1 MKLFSVAIRQ
11 DHDIFHAQVPDLPN
25 LHVIGTSIADT
36 IDKMRSTL
44 IAHLQELVDNGQ
56 DLPHPQNISTYL
68 LDPKFVG
75 QTWAIISLNSLLFDS
90 NQKSFALH
98 LPRPLLAQ
106 IQDKIGYKEHDIERF
121 ILIAIEHEL
130 SRINT

>member
-11 DHDIFHAQVPDLPN
+11 EHDTFHAQAPDLPN

-36 IDKMRSTL
+36 IDKMRGTL
-44 IAHLQELVDNGQ
+44 IEHLQALVDGGG
-56 DLPHPQNISTYL
+56 DLPYPQNITTYL
-68 LDPKFVG
+68 LDPKFAG

-90 NQKSFALH
+90 SQKSFALH
-98 LPRPLLAQ
+98 LPRPLLTQ
-106 IQDKIGYKEHDIERF
+106 IQEKIGYQEHDIERF